1 MAIRNKKYNIRLSAD
16 ERQMLDKLA
25 RSGRAAAR
33 KITRARV
40 LLKADAGEG
49 GPGWTD
55 ERIAEALEVGVR
67 MIENVRR
74 RCVEE
79 GPEAAACGRAWP
91 DRPAQQKLDG
101 AGEARLVAV
110 ACSKPPAGRGRW
122 TMQLLADEL
131 VTLEVTDSISDETVR
146 RTLKKTS

>member
-1 MAIRNKKYNIRLSAD
+1 MATRYKKYVIRLSAD
-16 ERQMLDKLA
+16 ERQMLSKLA
-25 RSGRAAAR
+25 CLGKAAAR

-40 LLKADAGEG
+40 LLKADAGAC

-55 ERIAEALEVGVR
+55 QRIGEALDVGVR

-79 GPEAAACGRAWP
+79 GPAAALGRAWP

-101 AGEARLVAV
+101 AGEARLVAI
-110 ACSKPPAGRGRW
+110 ACSKPPTGRSRW

-131 VTLEVTDSISDETVR
+131 VVLQVTDSISDETVR